1 MARINDVFVTGTLG
15 NVVLYRRMGKSCA
28 RIKREYIHQTTAT
41 KKRGINFG
49 IAARAGKGLR
59 MGLAAAIPNP
69 TDRRVQS
76 RFSGAI
82 AKWLGQ
88 CDVKDLQ
95 PCDNLPFL
103 SSFSFSEDESF
114 RERFKVPVV
123 VSATSNRISISIG
136 YFIPVKNI
144 SAPAGTLSV
153 KLILSVA
160 AAQLATGVASGWQT
174 ESIEIP
180 FNNLEIPAKVVDF
193 SVPTEAGTII
203 VAAARLMYFGYK
215 NNSLFAIEKKG
226 FNPAGMIKA
235 MYF

>member
-15 NVVLYRRMGKSCA
+15 NVVFYRRMGKPCA

-59 MGLAAAIPNP
+59 MGLAEAMPNP

-95 PCDNLPFL
+95 PCDNIHFL
-103 SSFSFSEDESF
+103 SSFPFSEDESF
-114 RERFKVPVV
+114 RERFKVPVA
-123 VSATSNRISISIG
+123 VSATANVVSVSIG
-136 YFIPVKNI
+136 SFIPARNI

-160 AAQLATGVASGWQT
+160 GAQLATVIPSGWQT

-180 FNNLEIPAKVVDF
+180 FNNLEIPAKVLDF
-193 SVPTEAGTII
+193 SVPTETGTLI
-203 VAAARLMYFGYK
+203 VTAARLVYYGYK
-215 NNSLFAIEKKG
+215 NNPLLVIEKKG
-226 FNPAGMIKA
+226 FSPAEVINA

>member
-15 NVVLYRRMGKSCA
+15 NLVLYRRMGKPCA

-59 MGLAAAIPNP
+59 MGLVAAMPNP

-88 CDVKDLQ
+88 SDVKALQ

-103 SSFSFSEDESF
+103 SSFPFSEDESF
-114 RERFKVPVV
+114 RERFKVPVAI
-123 VSATSNRISISIG
+123 SATANKISISIG
-136 YFIPVKNI
+136 NFIPGQNI
-144 SAPAGTLSV
+144 SAPSGTLSV

-160 AAQLATGVASGWQT
+160 AVKLTTGIPSSWQT
-174 ESIEIP
+174 GFIAIP
-180 FNNLEIPAKVVDF
+180 FNNLEIPAQVLDF
-193 SVPTEAGTII
+193 SVPTLVGTII
-203 VAAARLMYFGYK
+203 VTAARLVYYGYK
-215 NNSLFAIEKKG
+215 NNALLAIEKKG
-226 FNPAGMIKA
+226 FNPAGVIKA